1 MDLNLNKC
9 IKGPMSCIIAMIL
22 MLYVLSPIDFV
33 PELLLGPIGLIDDV
47 VAVLVA
53 FQVLGGNL
61 FKTAKGVFK

>member
-1 MDLNLNKC
+1 
-9 IKGPMSCIIAMIL
+9 MSCIIAMIL